1 MTKKGGLFMKLENK
15 IAVITG
21 GASGI
26 GAAGTRRFSAEGATV
41 IILDVNEKAGNAL
54 TEDLANVFFIKTDI
68 SDEYSVK
75 SAFEKIAEKYGRID
89 ILYNNASVFLGGR
102 DGILGNVE
110 ENIWKRVL
118 SINLD
123 GTYHC
128 TKYALPLMKEH
139 GGSIINTA
147 SSAGVVGVPG
157 CAAYTATKGATVTL
171 TRSLAV
177 DYGKYNIRTNCI
189 APAAI
194 ETEMVKESN
203 LNDPNFDND
212 FFLKQITPLG
222 RWGKPEDVAA
232 LAAFLASDE
241 ASYLNGVIIPCDG
254 GITINGNVNKEI

>member
-1 MTKKGGLFMKLENK
+1 MKLK
-15 IAVITG
+15 GKVAVITG

-26 GAAGTRRFSAEGATV
+26 GEAGTRRFSAEGAQV
-41 IILDVNEKAGNAL
+41 VILDVNEAAGKAL
-54 TEDLANVFFIKTDI
+54 ECELSDVLFIKTDI
-68 SDEYSVK
+68 SNEASVK
-75 SAFEKIAEKYGRID
+75 AAFEQIAQRYGKVNT
-89 ILYNNASVFLGGR
+89 LYNNASVFLGGR
-102 DGILGNVE
+102 DGILGEVDE
-110 ENIWKRVL
+110 GIWKKVL
-118 SINLD
+118 AINLD

-128 TKYALPLMKEH
+128 TKFAIPLMKEN

-177 DYGKYNIRTNCI
+177 DYGKFNIRTNCI

-203 LNDPNFDND
+203 LNDPNFDNE
-212 FFLKQITPLG
+212 FFIRQITPLK
-222 RWGKPEDVAA
+222 RWGKPEEVAA
-232 LAAFLASDE
+232 LAAFLASDD

-254 GITINGNVNKEI
+254 GITINGTVNKEI

>member
-1 MTKKGGLFMKLENK
+1 MKLKNK

-26 GAAGTRRFSAEGATV
+26 GGAGTKRFAAEGATV
-41 IILDVNEKAGNAL
+41 IVLDINDKAGQAL
-54 TEDLANVFFIKTDI
+54 ESELDNVVYIHTDI
-68 SDEYSVK
+68 SQEDSVK
-75 SAFEKIAEKYGRID
+75 DAFEQIANTYGRVD
-89 ILYNNASVFLGGR
+89 VLYNNASVFLGGR
-102 DGILGNVE
+102 DGVLGNIE
-110 ENIWKRVL
+110 ENVWKKVL

-128 TKYALPLMKEH
+128 TKYALPLMMEN
-139 GGSIINTA
+139 GGAIINTA
-147 SSAGVVGVPG
+147 SSAGVVGIPG

-194 ETEMVKESN
+194 ETEMVKQSN
-203 LNDPNFDND
+203 LNDLNFDNE
-212 FFLKQITPLG
+212 FFLKQITPLR

-232 LAAFLASDE
+232 LAVFLASDD
-241 ASYLNGVIIPCDG
+241 ASYLNGVVIPCDG

>member
-1 MTKKGGLFMKLENK
+1 MKLKNK

-26 GAAGTRRFSAEGATV
+26 GGAGTKMFATEGATV
-41 IILDVNEKAGNAL
+41 IVLDINDMAGKTL
-54 TEDLANVFFIKTDI
+54 ESELANVVYIHTDI
-68 SDEYSVK
+68 SQEASVK
-75 SAFEKIAEKYGRID
+75 DAFDKIANTYGRVD
-89 ILYNNASVFLGGR
+89 VLYNNASVFLGGR
-102 DGILGNVE
+102 DGSLGTIE
-110 ENIWKRVL
+110 ESVWKKVL

-128 TKYALPLMKEH
+128 TKYALPLMMEN
-139 GGSIINTA
+139 GGAIINTA
-147 SSAGVVGVPG
+147 SSAGVVGIPG

-194 ETEMVKESN
+194 ETEMVKQSN
-203 LNDPNFDND
+203 LNDPNFDNE
-212 FFLKQITPLG
+212 FFLKQITPLR

-232 LAAFLASDE
+232 LAVFLASDD
-241 ASYLNGVIIPCDG
+241 ASYLNGVVIPCDG

>member
-1 MTKKGGLFMKLENK
+1 MRLKDK

-26 GAAGTRRFSAEGATV
+26 GGAGTRRFAAEGARV
-41 IILDVNEKAGNAL
+41 IILDINDRAGRAL
-54 TEDLANVFFIKTDI
+54 EEEFANVRYIHTDI
-68 SDEYSVK
+68 SCEPAVK
-75 SAFEKIAEKYGRID
+75 EAFAAIANTYGRVD
-89 ILYNNASVFLGGR
+89 VLYNNASVFLGGR
-102 DGILGNVE
+102 DGRLGDIE
-110 ENIWKRVL
+110 ENIWKKVL

-128 TKYALPLMKEH
+128 TKYALPLMLER
-139 GGSIINTA
+139 GGAIINTA
-147 SSAGVVGVPG
+147 SSAGVSGIPG

-203 LNDPNFDND
+203 LNDPNFDNE
-212 FFLKQITPLG
+212 FFLKQITPLR

-232 LAAFLASDE
+232 LAVFLASDE

>member
-1 MTKKGGLFMKLENK
+1 MKLKNK

-26 GAAGTRRFSAEGATV
+26 GGAGTKRFAAEGATV
-41 IILDVNEKAGNAL
+41 IVLDINDKAGQAL
-54 TEDLANVFFIKTDI
+54 ESELDNVVYIHTDI
-68 SDEYSVK
+68 SQEDSVK
-75 SAFEKIAEKYGRID
+75 DAFEQIANTYGRVD
-89 ILYNNASVFLGGR
+89 VLYNNASVFLGGR
-102 DGILGNVE
+102 DGVLGNIE
-110 ENIWKRVL
+110 ENVWKKVL

-128 TKYALPLMKEH
+128 TKYALPLMMER
-139 GGSIINTA
+139 GGAIINTA
-147 SSAGVVGVPG
+147 SSAGVVGIPG

-194 ETEMVKESN
+194 ETEMVKQSN
-203 LNDPNFDND
+203 LNDPNFDNE
-212 FFLKQITPLG
+212 FFLKQITPLR

-232 LAAFLASDE
+232 LAVFLASDD
-241 ASYLNGVIIPCDG
+241 ASYLNGVVIPCDG

>member
-1 MTKKGGLFMKLENK
+1 MKLKNK

-26 GAAGTRRFSAEGATV
+26 GGAGTKRFAAEGATV
-41 IILDVNEKAGNAL
+41 IVLDINDKAGQAL
-54 TEDLANVFFIKTDI
+54 ESELDNVVYIHTDI
-68 SDEYSVK
+68 SQEDSVK
-75 SAFEKIAEKYGRID
+75 DAFEQIANTYGRVD
-89 ILYNNASVFLGGR
+89 VLYNNASVFLGGR
-102 DGILGNVE
+102 DGVLGNIE
-110 ENIWKRVL
+110 ENVWKKVL

-128 TKYALPLMKEH
+128 TKYALPLMMEN
-139 GGSIINTA
+139 GGAIINTA
-147 SSAGVVGVPG
+147 SSAGVVGIPG

-194 ETEMVKESN
+194 ETEMVKQSN
-203 LNDPNFDND
+203 LNDPNFDNA
-212 FFLKQITPLG
+212 FFLKQITPLR

-232 LAAFLASDE
+232 LAVFLASDD
-241 ASYLNGVIIPCDG
+241 ASYLNGVVIPCDG

>member
-1 MTKKGGLFMKLENK
+1 MKLENK

-26 GAAGTRRFSAEGATV
+26 GGAGTRRFAEEGAAV
-41 IILDVNEKAGNAL
+41 IILDINDQAGKALEAEFPSVL
-54 TEDLANVFFIKTDI
+54 YIHTDI
-68 SDEYSVK
+68 SSEEAVK
-75 SAFEKIAEKYGRID
+75 EAFSKIEEKYGRVD
-89 ILYNNASVFLGGR
+89 VLYNNASVFLGGR
-102 DGILGNVE
+102 DGRLGDVAE
-110 ENIWKRVL
+110 DIWKKVL

-128 TKYALPLMKEH
+128 TKYALPLMMER
-139 GGSIINTA
+139 GGAIINTA
-147 SSAGVVGVPG
+147 SSAGVVGIPG
-157 CAAYTATKGATVTL
+157 CAAYTATKGATVTM

-194 ETEMVKESN
+194 ETEMVKQSN
-203 LNDPNFDND
+203 LNDPNFDNN
-212 FFLKQITPLG
+212 FFLKQITPLR

>member
-1 MTKKGGLFMKLENK
+1 MKLKNK
-15 IAVITG
+15 VTVITG

-26 GAAGTRRFSAEGATV
+26 GEAGTRRFSAEGAQV
-41 IILDVNEKAGNAL
+41 VILDVNEAAGKAL
-54 TEDLANVFFIKTDI
+54 ESELPYVWFIKTDI
-68 SDEYSVK
+68 SNETSVK
-75 SAFEKIAEKYGRID
+75 EAFEQIAQRYGKVD
-89 ILYNNASVFLGGR
+89 VLYNNASVFLGGR
-102 DGILGNVE
+102 DGILGDVE
-110 ENIWKRVL
+110 EGIWKRVL

-128 TKYALPLMKEH
+128 TKFAIPLMKER
-139 GGSIINTA
+139 GGVIINTA

-212 FFLKQITPLG
+212 FFIRQITPLK
-222 RWGKPEDVAA
+222 RWGKPEEVAA
-232 LAAFLASDE
+232 LAAFLASDD

-254 GITINGNVNKEI
+254 GITINGTVNKEI

>member
-1 MTKKGGLFMKLENK
+1 M
-15 IAVITG
+15 
-21 GASGI
+21 
-26 GAAGTRRFSAEGATV
+26 
-41 IILDVNEKAGNAL
+41 
-54 TEDLANVFFIKTDI
+54 
-68 SDEYSVK
+68 
-75 SAFEKIAEKYGRID
+75 
-89 ILYNNASVFLGGR
+89 
-102 DGILGNVE
+102 E

-177 DYGKYNIRTNCI
+177 DYGKYNVRTNCI

-241 ASYLNGVIIPCDG
+241 ASYLNGVVIPCDG

>member
-1 MTKKGGLFMKLENK
+1 MKLKNK

-26 GAAGTRRFSAEGATV
+26 GGAGTKRFAAEGATV
-41 IILDVNEKAGNAL
+41 IVLDINDKAGQAL
-54 TEDLANVFFIKTDI
+54 ESELDNVVYIHTDI
-68 SDEYSVK
+68 SQEDSVK
-75 SAFEKIAEKYGRID
+75 DAFEQIANTYGRVD
-89 ILYNNASVFLGGR
+89 VLYNNASVFLGGR
-102 DGILGNVE
+102 DGVLGNIE
-110 ENIWKRVL
+110 ENVWKKVL

-128 TKYALPLMKEH
+128 TKYALPLMMEN
-139 GGSIINTA
+139 GGAIINTA
-147 SSAGVVGVPG
+147 SSAGVVGIPG

-194 ETEMVKESN
+194 ETEMVKQSN
-203 LNDPNFDND
+203 LNDPNFDNE
-212 FFLKQITPLG
+212 FFLKQITPLR

-232 LAAFLASDE
+232 LAVFLASDD
-241 ASYLNGVIIPCDG
+241 ASYLNGVVIPCDG